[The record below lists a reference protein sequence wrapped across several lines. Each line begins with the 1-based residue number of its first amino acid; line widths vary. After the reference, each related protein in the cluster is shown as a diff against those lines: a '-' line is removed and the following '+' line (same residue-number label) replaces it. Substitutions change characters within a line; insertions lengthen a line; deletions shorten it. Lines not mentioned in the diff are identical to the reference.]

1 MPIVLREGDEVSVE
15 FTANPPEFD
24 LDVRPMLEAGG
35 EPYQVIM
42 HCVAQIAVGDVL
54 RIHALFEPRPL
65 LRQFERMGLQVDA
78 QALDAEHWV
87 VSVRRGEG

>member
-1 MPIVLREGDEVSVE
+1 MAIALREGDEAAVGFVA
-15 FTANPPEFD
+15 TPPVYE

-42 HCVAQIAVGDVL
+42 HCVAQLAAGDEL

-65 LRQFERMGLQVDA
+65 LRQFERMGLEIKA
-78 QALDAEHWV
+78 RALAAEHWV
-87 VSVRRGEG
+87 VAVRRRLD